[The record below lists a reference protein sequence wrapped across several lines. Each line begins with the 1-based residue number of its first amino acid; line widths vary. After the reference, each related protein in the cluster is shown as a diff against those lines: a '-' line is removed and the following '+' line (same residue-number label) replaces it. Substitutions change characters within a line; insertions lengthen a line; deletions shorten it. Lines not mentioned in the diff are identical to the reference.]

1 MNLKNKCTQSLLWSI
16 MNTNLLNEPQGFVHR
31 DLLPAFRLS
40 LSIILTLLSMCDT
53 KNMITKGLLLVPHI
67 DSRAKI
73 IDNERLGAS
82 PCSSLFQGSYT
93 VLLSKFKDFPG
104 QKLQF
109 SSTFF

>member
-1 MNLKNKCTQSLLWSI
+1 
-16 MNTNLLNEPQGFVHR
+16 MNTNLLIEPQG
-31 DLLPAFRLS
+31 LAPGLS

-53 KNMITKGLLLVPHI
+53 KNMITKGLFLVPHI
-67 DSRAKI
+67 DSSATI
-73 IDNERLGAS
+73 IDNERLGES

-93 VLLSKFKDFPG
+93 FLLSKFKDFPG

>member
-16 MNTNLLNEPQGFVHR
+16 MNTNLLIEPQG
-31 DLLPAFRLS
+31 LAPGLS

-53 KNMITKGLLLVPHI
+53 KTTKGLFLVPHI
-67 DSRAKI
+67 DSRATI
-73 IDNERLGAS
+73 IDNERLGES

-93 VLLSKFKDFPG
+93 FLLSKFKDFPG